1 MKFQD
6 ICVISLL
13 QTLKIQIA
21 VTIGPNFMMDT
32 FCKSTDKSLSKDM
45 LIIFF
50 GCLIAKIL
58 TIQLCIFCL
67 KFFQNLI
74 KVYEYVNLHEISR
87 FLCDFIAPTS
97 KIQITASMCPNFIT
111 RIFCESTDESLSSD
125 MLIIFFGCVVKNL
138 TRSST

>member
-1 MKFQD
+1 ME
-6 ICVISLL
+6 
-13 QTLKIQIA
+13 
-21 VTIGPNFMMDT
+21 T

-87 FLCDFIAPTS
+87 FLCDFIALTS
-97 KIQITASMCPNFIT
+97 KIQITVTMCPNFVII
-111 RIFCESTDESLSSD
+111 IFCESADDFLSND
-125 MLIIFFGCVVKNL
+125 MLIIFFGCLVATIFIIQFCIFCL
-138 TRSST
+138 